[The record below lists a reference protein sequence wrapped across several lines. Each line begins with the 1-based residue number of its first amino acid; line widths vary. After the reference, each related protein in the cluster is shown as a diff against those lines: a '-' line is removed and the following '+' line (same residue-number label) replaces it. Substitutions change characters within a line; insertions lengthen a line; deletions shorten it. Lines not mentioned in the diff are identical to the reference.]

1 LEGGRKWSAVDAFD
15 GAHTLQQ
22 LRQESAAVW
31 DKIDLLLV
39 PTAGTI
45 YTLAEVEASPIQT
58 NVNLGYYTNFVNLL
72 DLCALAVPAGF
83 GGDGLP
89 VGVTMIAPAGQE
101 AALLEIGRRF
111 HREQNLP
118 LGATGLPSIEDDTLL
133 PAAKLGVR
141 VAVVG
146 AHLAG
151 QPLNWQLTDRGAY
164 LVGIARTAPRYQ
176 LYALPGTTPPKPGMV
191 QTGEGGTS
199 IELEV
204 WEMSVE
210 AFGSFVAA
218 IPPPLGI
225 GTILLED
232 GQQVKGFLCEEL
244 AVNGARNIS
253 HFGGWRRFLAE
264 T

>member
-1 LEGGRKWSAVDAFD
+1 MHWWRCGRRPPPLGTK
-15 GAHTLQQ
+15 
-22 LRQESAAVW
+22 
-31 DKIDLLLV
+31 

-45 YTLAEVEASPIQT
+45 YTIAEVQNDPIQT
-58 NVNLGYYTNFVNLL
+58 NVDLGYYTNYVNLL

-83 GGDGLP
+83 GADGLP

-101 AALLEIGRRF
+101 QMLLELGSAL
-111 HREQNLP
+111 HRDQRIP
-118 LGATGLPSIEDDTLL
+118 LGATGMQAIGDDQPLPGGN
-133 PAAKLGVR
+133 PGVY

-146 AHLAG
+146 AHLSG
-151 QPLNWQLTDRGAY
+151 QPLNWQLTDRHARLIGA
-164 LVGIARTAPRYQ
+164 ARTAPRYQ
-176 LYALPGTTPPKPGMV
+176 LYALPGTTPPKPGLV
-191 QTGEGGTS
+191 QSAEGGAA

-225 GTILLED
+225 GTIALED
-232 GQQVKGFLCEEL
+232 GRQVKGFLCEEVAL
-244 AVNGARNIS
+244 RDARNIS
-253 HFGGWRRFLAE
+253 HFGGWRAFSAE